1 MYGYKITNGKYV
13 AEFNG
18 DNPDGDY
25 LSETRIDCTL
35 YAPDDSGAPVLIP
48 IVPEP
53 EPVLPT
59 EAELLAQAKQ
69 SKLWQIESK
78 LVALDR
84 CLPRALEDF
93 WTAIGF
99 DATTLPQV
107 QQDRLAEKV
116 VLREKYNAM
125 EAATTVAEVEAV
137 EVERAGHMAKD
148 C

>member
-1 MYGYKITNGKYV
+1 MYGYKIANGRYI

-53 EPVLPT
+53 ESVLPT
-59 EAELLAQAKQ
+59 DAELLAQAKQ

-78 LVALDR
+78 LAEMDR
-84 CLPRALEDF
+84 YLPRALEDF
-93 WTAIGF
+93 WTTIGF

-107 QQDRLAEKV
+107 QQERMAQKAA
-116 VLREKYNAM
+116 LREKCAAV
-125 EAATTVAEVEAV
+125 EAAATVAEVESIIL
-137 EVERAGHMAKD
+137 E
-148 C
+148 